1 MTPRPQV
8 LLISGS
14 PRNGSHT
21 AAVLRAAANRLVEE
35 GADPLLWDLAAHPL
49 PVLEAEC
56 HGRPERYAAAL
67 ARKLP
72 LLAARADAFVLAS
85 PAYHGACSGVLK
97 NALDHLD
104 AGRLRG
110 KPVALVAHGEN
121 LSAVQV
127 CDGLRT
133 VARALGAIALPEQL
147 VTVPGDFAHPAGV
160 GPELVAPAALE
171 RLGDV
176 CRALASMAR
185 RADRPAM
192 AGAERGWGPR

>member
-1 MTPRPQV
+1 MTVRPQV
-8 LLISGS
+8 LMISGS

-21 AAVLRAAANRLVEE
+21 AAVLRAGANCLVEE

-49 PVLEAEC
+49 PVVEAEC
-56 HGRPERYAAAL
+56 HGRPERYGAAL

-85 PAYHGACSGVLK
+85 PAYHGAYSGVLK

-133 VARALGAIALPEQL
+133 VVRALRAVAVPEQL
-147 VTVPGDFAHPAGV
+147 VTVPGDFAHPAGG
-160 GPELVAPAALE
+160 GPELVAPAALD

-176 CRALASMAR
+176 CRALTSMACR
-185 RADRPAM
+185 TGRPAM
-192 AGAERGWGPR
+192 AGVDRGRSPQ